1 MIECI
6 TSESVVENERNIE
19 NLINLTKDRR
29 KKNTPPPNSLLKDVA
44 RVNAIGFII

>member
-19 NLINLTKDRR
+19 NLINLTKEIEG
-29 KKNTPPPNSLLKDVA
+29 KKIPLPQIV
-44 RVNAIGFII
+44 F

>member
-19 NLINLTKDRR
+19 NLINLTKEIEG
-29 KKNTPPPNSLLKDVA
+29 KKNTPPPNSLLKDVTI
-44 RVNAIGFII
+44 V